1 MNVEPITLEGRI
13 VRLEPLSE
21 DHAEAIAEVATPEI
35 FAYLF
40 PPAEYTEIGF
50 RDQIRGLIADPG
62 ICLFATVLKETGRAI
77 GMTSYL
83 DIRPAHRA
91 LEIGF
96 TWIGTQWQG
105 TAVNP
110 EAKWLLLEHAFE
122 KLGAVRVQLKTDL
135 RNVQSQ
141 RAIEKL
147 GAIKEGV
154 LRKHM
159 TLPNGHIR
167 DTVMFSIT
175 DDEWP
180 DVRASLLARLGEVSG
195 A

>member
-1 MNVEPITLEGRI
+1 MMVEPITLQGRAI
-13 VRLEPLSE
+13 RLEPLR
-21 DHAEAIAEVATPEI
+21 DYHAEAIAEVATPEI

-50 RDQIRGLIADPG
+50 RDQIRGLTDSG
-62 ICLFATVLKETGRAI
+62 GFCLFATVLQESGRAI

-83 DIRPAHRA
+83 DIRPAHRS

-96 TWIGTQWQG
+96 TWIGAQWQG

-122 KLGAVRVQLKTDL
+122 QLGAVRVQLKTDL

-141 RAIEKL
+141 GAIEKL
-147 GAIKEGV
+147 GAVKEGV

-159 TLPNGHIR
+159 TLPDGHIR
-167 DTVMFSIT
+167 DTVMYSIT

-180 DVRASLLARLGEVSG
+180 DVRKRLLERL
-195 A
+195 ATFD

>member
-1 MNVEPITLEGRI
+1 MNVEPITLEGRV
-13 VRLEPLSE
+13 VRLEPLRE

-50 RDQIRGLIADPG
+50 REQIRGLTAG
-62 ICLFATVLKETGRAI
+62 GGFCLFATVLKETGRAI

-83 DIRPAHRA
+83 DIRPEHRS

-96 TWIGTQWQG
+96 TWIGAQWHG

-135 RNVQSQ
+135 RNLQSQ
-141 RAIEKL
+141 KAIEKL
-147 GAIKEGV
+147 GAVKEGV

-159 TLPNGHIR
+159 TLPDGHIR
-167 DTVMFSIT
+167 DTVMYSIT
-175 DDEWP
+175 DEEWP
-180 DVRASLLARLGEVSG
+180 AVKARLLARLNEFD
-195 A
+195 